1 MSTGRHRW
9 QEDGSCVGLDKEW
22 FFERYEEDENVRPI
36 VDELCMNC
44 PVRRTC
50 FSNGFVIDEN
60 GNKTWGVWGGVYFT
74 DGVID
79 ETLNSHKD
87 WDKTYEALT
96 NEV

>member
-9 QEDGSCVGLDKEW
+9 QEDGSCAGLDPKW
-22 FFERYEEDENVRPI
+22 FFEQYEEDPLVRPI
-36 VDELCMNC
+36 VDNLCMQC

-50 FSNGFVIDEN
+50 FGNGFVTDDN

-74 DGVID
+74 DGEID
-79 ETLNSHKD
+79 PELNAHKD
-87 WDKTYEALT
+87 WDNIYEALT

>member
-9 QEDGSCVGLDKEW
+9 QDDGSCAGLDSEW

-36 VDELCMNC
+36 VDAICMAC

-50 FSNGFVIDEN
+50 FSNGFVVDEN

-74 DGVID
+74 DGEID
-79 ETLNSHKD
+79 KELNAHKD
-87 WDKTYEALT
+87 WDATYEALT